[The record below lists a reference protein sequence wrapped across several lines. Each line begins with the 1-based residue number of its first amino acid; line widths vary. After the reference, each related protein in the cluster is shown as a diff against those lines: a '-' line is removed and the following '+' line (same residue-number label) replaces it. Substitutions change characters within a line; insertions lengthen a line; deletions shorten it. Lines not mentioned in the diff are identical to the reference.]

1 MSDSAQ
7 LESIQDRIIKVSLV
21 TPAYNEASNLPLLYQ
36 QLLVVMQVLDFA
48 WEWIVVDDHS
58 HDQTFQVLTQLASND
73 PRVQGIRLARNSGS
87 HAAIACGLYHCQGDC
102 AIVLAGDMQDPPAI
116 ISSLLAEWESGVQI
130 VWAVRN
136 NRPNESLVN
145 TAFSQLYYFLMR
157 HIIGMKEVPT
167 AGTDCLLV
175 DQQVIAALQQFRER
189 NVNLLALLS
198 WMGFEQSQI
207 FYDKQNRQS
216 GKSGWN
222 LEKKLKL
229 VADSFTSFTYLPIR
243 LMSYI
248 GFLVAALGFIW
259 AVVIVVV
266 ALTHLTLPGWPSIM
280 VVLLVLGGLQMMM
293 MGVLGEYL
301 WRALDEARGR
311 PLFLVENTT
320 QKSRHSRRQFIRKNR
335 L

>member
-1 MSDSAQ
+1 MSDAAALEKAQ
-7 LESIQDRIIKVSLV
+7 NQRLKISLV
-21 TPAYNEASNLPLLYQ
+21 TPAYNEAANLPLLYE
-36 QLLVVMQVLDFA
+36 QLLAVMQGLDLI

-58 HDQTFQVLTQLASND
+58 HDLTFQVLTELADQD
-73 PRVQGIRLARNSGS
+73 PRVQGIRLARNTGS
-87 HAAIACGLYHCQGDC
+87 HTAIACGLYHAQGDC
-102 AIVLAGDMQDPPAI
+102 AIVLAGDLQDPPAI

-136 NRPNESLVN
+136 NRPSESLFN
-145 TAFSQLYYFLMR
+145 AIFSRLYYFLMR
-157 HIIGMKEVPT
+157 HVIGMKDVPAT
-167 AGTDCLLV
+167 GTDCLLV
-175 DQQVIAALQQFRER
+175 DHQVIAALQQFRER
-189 NVNLLALLS
+189 NLNLLALLS

-207 FYDKQNRQS
+207 FYDKQTRQS

-248 GFLVAALGFIW
+248 GFLVATLGFIW
-259 AVVIVVV
+259 AIAIVVI
-266 ALTHLTLPGWPSIM
+266 ALTHLTFPGWPSIM

-311 PLFLVENTT
+311 PLFLVESTT
-320 QKSRHSRRQFIRKNR
+320 QKSRRSRRRLIRKTR